1 MNTIAYSP
9 PSNISTP
16 AVPLRWLALGGVVG
30 PLVYAVAWLV
40 LGVLSPGYTAWGVHI
55 APYSPISQSISGLG
69 LGITAP
75 YMNAAFVLNGVL
87 TLLAAIGIAARV
99 PRWRR
104 TIFIA
109 LALPGIGSILDGIF
123 TLESF
128 LGHTAGFAL
137 VLTTIV
143 GFPLTGWL
151 LRGMGG
157 WTRISTCLLAA
168 GPLTLV
174 LAIAYFATFSPTPEG
189 ALTGVAGLTERLLVV
204 QIQLWYVVLGWR
216 AFRQT

>member
-9 PSNISTP
+9 PSISTP
-16 AVPLRWLALGGVVG
+16 AVPLRWLALGGVLG
-30 PLVYAVAWLV
+30 PLVYTVAWLV
-40 LGVLSPGYTAWGVHI
+40 LGLLSPGYTAWGVHI

-69 LGITAP
+69 LGVTAP

-87 TLLAAIGIAARV
+87 TLLAAVGIAARL
-99 PRWRR
+99 PQSRR
-104 TIFIA
+104 TVFIA
-109 LALPGIGSILDGIF
+109 LALPGIGSILDGVF

-137 VLTTIV
+137 ALTSII
-143 GFPLTGWL
+143 GFPLTGSL
-151 LRGMGG
+151 LRRMGG

-189 ALTGVAGLTERLLVV
+189 ALTGVAGLTERLLVLE
-204 QIQLWYVVLGWR
+204 IQLWYVVLGWR
-216 AFRQT
+216 AFRQA